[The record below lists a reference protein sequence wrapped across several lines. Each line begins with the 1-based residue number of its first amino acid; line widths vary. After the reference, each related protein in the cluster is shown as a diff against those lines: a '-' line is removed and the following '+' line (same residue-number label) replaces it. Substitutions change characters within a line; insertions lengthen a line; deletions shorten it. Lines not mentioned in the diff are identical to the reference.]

1 MTELNP
7 ELPDYIKPSDLILKK
22 RPNKEKEVRQFKNFM
37 EMLNKIQANILFGET
52 LKQMLVYSKFM
63 KELLL
68 GNGS

>member
-37 EMLNKIQANILFGET
+37 EMLNKIKVSIPFYET
-52 LKQMLVYSKFM
+52 LEQMSNYDKFM
-63 KELLL
+63 KELLFR
-68 GNGS
+68 SVS